1 MWGSFLVSV
10 IDIISKR
17 LRVQRFRVQ
26 ASDDRGQK
34 TEDRPC

>member
-17 LRVQRFRVQ
+17 FRVQ
-26 ASDDRGQK
+26 ASDDRGLK
-34 TEDRPC
+34 TEDRTC